1 MPTDVYAELEWRGLN
16 YQSTDPDL
24 GGKLSA
30 ETFTLYCGID
40 PTAPSLTIGH
50 LMQVLRLRCFQ
61 MAGHRPIALA
71 GGGTG
76 LIGDPSFRATER
88 PLLTKE
94 AVEENLSGI
103 KPQLER
109 LLDFGAGSTQ
119 AILVNN
125 ADWLTRLKL
134 TDFLRDIGKHFSVN
148 AMISKDSVRQ
158 RLEEREQG
166 ISYTEF
172 SYLLMQA
179 YDFLHLFDNY
189 GCKLQISGSDQWG
202 NITAGVE
209 LIRKVRGEAAYG
221 LTTPLITLAD
231 GRAMSKTGEGAMWLD
246 PNLTSPYRFF
256 QYWLNTEDSAVVQF
270 LKFFTFLSQE
280 EIEELA
286 TAVTKSPQERAA
298 QQALARG
305 VTALVHGES
314 EMARAEAA
322 SRALFAEEIV
332 SLDEQT
338 LNDVLEDIPSSTRS
352 RAELQGGLALVDI
365 LADTGLSSSRAEA
378 REHLAGGGVYVNNTR
393 VADGNRAITTADLM
407 AGKYVLVRRGKKTHH
422 LLKFK

>member
-1 MPTDVYAELEWRGLN
+1 MPTDIYGELEWRGLN
-16 YQSTDPDL
+16 YQSTDAEL
-24 GGKLSA
+24 GDKLRA
-30 ETFTLYCGID
+30 EAVTLYCGFD
-40 PTAPSLTIGH
+40 PTAPSLTVGH
-50 LMQVLRLRCFQ
+50 LMQMLRLRRFQ
-61 MAGHRPIALA
+61 MAGHRPIVLA

-88 PLLTKE
+88 PLLSKE
-94 AVEENLSGI
+94 AIEANLSGI

-109 LLDFGAGSTQ
+109 LLDFGEGLTQ
-119 AILVNN
+119 AVLFNN
-125 ADWLTRLKL
+125 ADWLTELKL

-166 ISYTEF
+166 ITYTEF

-179 YDFLHLFDNY
+179 YDFLHLFDKH

-209 LIRKVRGEAAYG
+209 LIRKVRGETAYG
-221 LTTPLITLAD
+221 LTTPLITLPD
-231 GRAMSKTGEGAMWLD
+231 GRAMSKTGGGAVWLD

-256 QYWLNTEDSAVVQF
+256 QYWLNTEDSAVIQF

-280 EIEELA
+280 EIEELSL
-286 TAVTKSPQERAA
+286 AVAKSPKDRVAQKALA
-298 QQALARG
+298 QQ
-305 VTALVHGES
+305 VTALVHGDS
-314 EMARAEAA
+314 EMAKAEAA

-338 LNDVLEDIPSSTRS
+338 LNDVLEDIPSSTHRQV
-352 RAELQGGLALVDI
+352 EIQDGLGLVDV
-365 LADTGLSSSRAEA
+365 LAETGLSSSKAEA
-378 REHLAGGGVYVNNTR
+378 REHLSGGGVYVNNTR
-393 VADGNRAITTADLM
+393 VADGARAITTADLM

-422 LLKFK
+422 LLKFE